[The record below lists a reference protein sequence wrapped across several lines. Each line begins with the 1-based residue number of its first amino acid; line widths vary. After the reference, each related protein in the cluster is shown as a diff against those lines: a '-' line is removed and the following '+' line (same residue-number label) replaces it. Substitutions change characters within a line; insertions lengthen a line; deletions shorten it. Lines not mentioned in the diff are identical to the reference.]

1 VAVSTYK
8 RLQSAGIQGIQSID
22 FMELSMLISIDFL
35 LVIRQSLAEAPV
47 NEGEHA
53 IMDDV
58 PLKIAVVGGGVAG
71 IGAAYLLQRRHQ
83 VSLFEK
89 NDYVGGHTHTI
100 VIDSGPD
107 QGTPVDTGFIVL
119 NDRTYP
125 LLMQF
130 LAALHV
136 PIRKSDMSFSYT
148 CRRTGLQ
155 YASRNLNTL
164 FAQRRNLL
172 RPSFWRFLIEIVW
185 FNVKTRKGLA
195 SGTLQGL
202 SLGTYLRQE
211 AVIPS
216 LVETYL
222 IPMAAAIWSTPD
234 ARMMDFPAES
244 FFRFMENH
252 GLLSVSDQ
260 PQWYTVEGGS
270 HAYVK
275 AFLKGFTGR
284 VFSNRPVKHIRR
296 TESGPVL
303 TFADGEDDSYDAV
316 VIATHADEALG
327 LLSDPSPEET
337 SCLAPWSYNRN
348 VTVLH
353 TDASFIPDNPRARA
367 SWNYLRE
374 KDASREAPV
383 MLTYHMNRLQ
393 GLRTAE
399 DYCVTLNPGRAAER
413 NRIIR
418 ELVYHHPMYT
428 AEAVAT
434 QQSLQGL
441 NGQRHTYFC
450 GSYFGYGF
458 HEDALRSGVQ
468 VAEAFGIH
476 L

>member
-1 VAVSTYK
+1 MMTDV
-8 RLQSAGIQGIQSID
+8 RL
-22 FMELSMLISIDFL
+22 
-35 LVIRQSLAEAPV
+35 R
-47 NEGEHA
+47 
-53 IMDDV
+53 
-58 PLKIAVVGGGVAG
+58 IAVVGSGIAG
-71 IGAAYLLQRRHQ
+71 IGAAHLLQRRHE

-100 VIDSGPD
+100 VIDDGPD
-107 QGTPVDTGFIVL
+107 KGTPVDTGFIVL

-130 LAALHV
+130 LAALQV

-172 RPSFWRFLIEIVW
+172 RPTFWHFLIEIVR
-185 FNVKTRKGLA
+185 FNVKTRKRLA
-195 SGTLQGL
+195 SGALRGL
-202 SLGTYLRQE
+202 SLGAYLREE

-216 LVETYL
+216 LVDSYL
-222 IPMAAAIWSTPD
+222 IPMAAAIWSTPG

-260 PQWYTVEGGS
+260 PQWYTVVGGS

-284 VFSNRPVKHIRR
+284 VLSNRPVKRIRR

-303 TFADGEDDSYDAV
+303 TFVDGREERCDEV
-316 VIATHADEALG
+316 VIATHADEAIG

-337 SCLAPWSYNRN
+337 ACLSPWSYNRN
-348 VTVLH
+348 TTVLH
-353 TDASFIPDNPRARA
+353 TDASFIPENPRARA

-374 KDASREAPV
+374 KDASRVAPV
-383 MLTYHMNRLQ
+383 TLTYHMNRLQ

-399 DYCVTLNPGRAAER
+399 DYCVTLNPGRFAER
-413 NRIIR
+413 SRIIR

-434 QQSLQGL
+434 QGSLAKL
-441 NGQRHTYFC
+441 NGRRHTYFC

-468 VAEAFGIH
+468 VAEAFRIH

>member
-1 VAVSTYK
+1 MNDT
-8 RLQSAGIQGIQSID
+8 RL
-22 FMELSMLISIDFL
+22 
-35 LVIRQSLAEAPV
+35 R
-47 NEGEHA
+47 
-53 IMDDV
+53 
-58 PLKIAVVGGGVAG
+58 IAVVGGGVAG
-71 IGAAYLLQRRHQ
+71 IGAAHLLQRRHE
-83 VSLFEK
+83 VILCEK

-100 VIDSGPD
+100 VIDDGPD
-107 QGTPVDTGFIVL
+107 KGTPVDTGFIVL

-130 LAALHV
+130 LRGLQV
-136 PIRKSDMSFSYT
+136 PIRKSEMSFSYT
-148 CRRTGLQ
+148 CRKTGLQ

-172 RPSFWRFLIEIVW
+172 HPTFWRFLIEIVR
-185 FNVKTRKGLA
+185 FNLKTRKRLA
-195 SGTLQGL
+195 AGALQGL
-202 SLGTYLRQE
+202 SLGAYLRQE
-211 AVIPS
+211 AVIAS
-216 LVETYL
+216 LVDTYL

-275 AFLKGFTGR
+275 AFLKGFTGL
-284 VFSNRPVKHIRR
+284 VLSNRPVKHIRR
-296 TESGPVL
+296 TETGPVL
-303 TFADGEDDSYDAV
+303 TFADGGEEHYDEV

-337 SCLAPWSYNRN
+337 SCLSPWSYNRN
-348 VTVLH
+348 TVVLH
-353 TDASFIPDNPRARA
+353 TDASFIPENPRARA

-374 KDASREAPV
+374 KEDPREAPV

-399 DYCVTLNPGRAAER
+399 EYCVTLNPGRPVKR
-413 NRIIR
+413 GRIIR

-434 QQSLQGL
+434 QGALPKL
-441 NGQRHTYFC
+441 NGRRHTYFC

>member
-1 VAVSTYK
+1 MMSNV
-8 RLQSAGIQGIQSID
+8 RL
-22 FMELSMLISIDFL
+22 
-35 LVIRQSLAEAPV
+35 R
-47 NEGEHA
+47 
-53 IMDDV
+53 
-58 PLKIAVVGGGVAG
+58 IAVVGGGISG
-71 IGAAYLLQRRHQ
+71 IGAAHLLQRRHA

-100 VIDSGPD
+100 VIDDGPD
-107 QGTPVDTGFIVL
+107 KGTPVDTGFIVL

-130 LAALHV
+130 LAGLQV

-155 YASRNLNTL
+155 YASRNLDTL

-172 RPSFWRFLIEIVW
+172 RPSFWRFLIEIVR
-185 FNVKTRKGLA
+185 FNAKTRRRLA
-195 SGTLQGL
+195 AGALQGL
-202 SLGTYLRQE
+202 SLGAYLRQE

-216 LVETYL
+216 LVDSYL

-234 ARMMDFPAES
+234 AWMMDFPAES

-275 AFLKGFTGR
+275 AFLKGFAGR
-284 VFSNRPVKHIRR
+284 VFSDRPVERIRR
-296 TESGPVL
+296 TKSGPVL
-303 TFADGEDDSYDAV
+303 TFVDGEEECYDRV

-327 LLSDPSPEET
+327 LLSDPSPVET
-337 SCLAPWSYNRN
+337 SCLSSWSYNRN
-348 VTVLH
+348 TAVLH
-353 TDASFIPDNPRARA
+353 TDASFIPENFRARA

-383 MLTYHMNRLQ
+383 TLTYYMNRLQ
-393 GLRTAE
+393 GLRAAE
-399 DYCVTLNPGRAAER
+399 DYCVTLNPRRPVER
-413 NRIIR
+413 SRIIR

-434 QQSLQGL
+434 QQSLPGL
-441 NGQRHTYFC
+441 NGRQHTFFC

>member
-1 VAVSTYK
+1 MLNDM
-8 RLQSAGIQGIQSID
+8 RL
-22 FMELSMLISIDFL
+22 
-35 LVIRQSLAEAPV
+35 R
-47 NEGEHA
+47 
-53 IMDDV
+53 
-58 PLKIAVVGGGVAG
+58 IAVVGGGVAG
-71 IGAAYLLQRRHQ
+71 IGAAHLLQRRHE

-100 VIDSGPD
+100 VIDHGPD
-107 QGTPVDTGFIVL
+107 KGTPVDTGFIVL

-125 LLMQF
+125 LLMRF
-130 LAALHV
+130 LAGLQV

-172 RPSFWRFLIEIVW
+172 RPPFWRFLIEIVR
-185 FNVKTRKGLA
+185 FNVKTRRRLA
-195 SGTLQGL
+195 SGALQGL
-202 SLGTYLRQE
+202 SLGAYLRQE

-216 LVETYL
+216 LVDSYL

-260 PQWYTVEGGS
+260 PRWYTVEGGS

-275 AFLKGFTGR
+275 AFRKAFAGR
-284 VFSNRPVKHIRR
+284 VFSDRPVERIRR

-303 TFADGEDDSYDAV
+303 TFVDGEEECYDEV

-327 LLSDPSPEET
+327 LLSDPSPDET
-337 SCLAPWSYNRN
+337 ACLSPWSYNRN
-348 VTVLH
+348 TTVLH
-353 TDASFIPDNPRARA
+353 TDASFIPENPRAWA

-374 KDASREAPV
+374 KDASPEAPV
-383 MLTYHMNRLQ
+383 VLTYHMNRLQ
-393 GLRTAE
+393 GLRTE
-399 DYCVTLNPGRAAER
+399 SDYCVTLNPLRPVAPG
-413 NRIIR
+413 RIIR
-418 ELVYHHPMYT
+418 ELLYTHPIYT

-434 QQSLQGL
+434 QRTLPGL
-441 NGQRHTYFC
+441 NGRRHTFFC

-458 HEDALRSGVQ
+458 HEDALRSGVK

>member
-1 VAVSTYK
+1 MMSNV
-8 RLQSAGIQGIQSID
+8 RL
-22 FMELSMLISIDFL
+22 
-35 LVIRQSLAEAPV
+35 R
-47 NEGEHA
+47 
-53 IMDDV
+53 
-58 PLKIAVVGGGVAG
+58 IAVVGGGIAG
-71 IGAAYLLQRRHQ
+71 IGAAHLLQRRHA

-100 VIDSGPD
+100 VIDDGPD
-107 QGTPVDTGFIVL
+107 KGTPVDTGFIVL

-130 LAALHV
+130 LAGLQV

-155 YASRNLNTL
+155 YASRNLDTL

-172 RPSFWRFLIEIVW
+172 RPSFWRFLIEIVR
-185 FNVKTRKGLA
+185 FNAKTRRRLA
-195 SGTLQGL
+195 AGALQGL
-202 SLGTYLRQE
+202 SLGAYLRQE

-216 LVETYL
+216 LVDSYL

-234 ARMMDFPAES
+234 AWMMDFPAES

-275 AFLKGFTGR
+275 AFLKGFAGR
-284 VFSNRPVKHIRR
+284 VFSDRPVERIRR
-296 TESGPVL
+296 TKSGPVL
-303 TFADGEDDSYDAV
+303 TFVDGEEECYDRV

-327 LLSDPSPEET
+327 LLSDPSPVET
-337 SCLAPWSYNRN
+337 SCLSSWSYNRN
-348 VTVLH
+348 TVVLH
-353 TDASFIPDNPRARA
+353 TDASFIPKNPRARA

-383 MLTYHMNRLQ
+383 TLTYDMNRLQ

-399 DYCVTLNPGRAAER
+399 DYCVTLNPGRHLER
-413 NRIIR
+413 SRIIR
-418 ELVYHHPMYT
+418 QLVYHHPMYT

-434 QQSLQGL
+434 QQSLPGL
-441 NGQRHTYFC
+441 NGRQHTFFC